1 MKSKIL
7 LRKIDSY
14 RSDHIESFVQESVN
28 LLENKRQL
36 FGPTNKIL
44 LKPNLL
50 RGFDPEKC
58 VTTHPALIDAVCR
71 ILKDLGINKIDLS
84 DSPAMGSLISVAKK
98 AGYGDLSKR
107 YGVRITPLSHPI
119 SLNTDENIP
128 GLKIAGSIRE
138 YDSIINL
145 PKFKSHCQMTLT
157 LSVKNLFG
165 LVIGKKKPVLHCLVK
180 NNKVAFGKMLVDIA
194 KHVAP
199 SLTIIDGISAMQ
211 GNGPINGTPYPL
223 GLLAA
228 GQDMTA
234 LDRVMTE
241 IVGVPWKNVYTL
253 EAARI
258 KNYGQWDLKKI
269 KCIGKLNID
278 AFKVSDF
285 KLAKFP
291 VDITFNPF
299 RLAKSFLKQFYE
311 VGIKE
316 RLAKES

>member
-1 MKSKIL
+1 M
-7 LRKIDSY
+7 
-14 RSDHIESFVQESVN
+14 
-28 LLENKRQL
+28 
-36 FGPTNKIL
+36 
-44 LKPNLL
+44 
-50 RGFDPEKC
+50 
-58 VTTHPALIDAVCR
+58 A
-71 ILKDLGINKIDLS
+71 DLT
-84 DSPAMGSLISVAKK
+84 
-98 AGYGDLSKR
+98 KR
-107 YGVRITPLSHPI
+107 YGVRIKPLSNPVF
-119 SLNTDENIP
+119 LTTEENIP

-138 YDSIINL
+138 YDNIINL

-165 LVIGKKKPVLHCLVK
+165 LVIGKQKPVLHCLVK
-180 NNKVAFGKMLVDIA
+180 NNKVTFGKMLVDIA
-194 KHVAP
+194 KQAAP

-241 IVGVPWKNVYTL
+241 IVGVPWKNIYTL

-269 KCIGKLNID
+269 ECMGELNID

>member
-1 MKSKIL
+1 
-7 LRKIDSY
+7 
-14 RSDHIESFVQESVN
+14 
-28 LLENKRQL
+28 
-36 FGPTNKIL
+36 
-44 LKPNLL
+44 
-50 RGFDPEKC
+50 
-58 VTTHPALIDAVCR
+58 
-71 ILKDLGINKIDLS
+71 
-84 DSPAMGSLISVAKK
+84 
-98 AGYGDLSKR
+98 
-107 YGVRITPLSHPI
+107 
-119 SLNTDENIP
+119 
-128 GLKIAGSIRE
+128 
-138 YDSIINL
+138 
-145 PKFKSHCQMTLT
+145 MTLT

-180 NNKVAFGKMLVDIA
+180 NNKVTFGKMLVDIA
-194 KHVAP
+194 KQVAP

-234 LDRVMTE
+234 LDRVMSE
-241 IVGVPWKNVYTL
+241 IVEVPWKSVYTL

-269 KCIGKLNID
+269 ECMGELNID
-278 AFKVSDF
+278 SFKVSDF

-316 RLAKES
+316 RLARES